1 MVREPHTSASPCC
14 SSLRLLQPPLYR
26 SSNWPTDVVLP
37 LCRTKQEPLALLP
50 VDASN
55 RLHHLHVRW
64 FCTVCHRLFVL
75 EDRCESS
82 HQLSELYQYTNHQ
95 RTGENARITLC
106 QLIADPLRNL
116 ADDSVMTDTISIQ
129 GKWNMRGKLRGDP
142 IAEW

>member
-1 MVREPHTSASPCC
+1 MPAHLPAALAYI
-14 SSLRLLQPPLYR
+14 SSSHLYHF
-26 SSNWPTDVVLP
+26 SNWLTDVALP
-37 LCRTKQEPLALLP
+37 LCRTKQKPLALLP

-64 FCTVCHRLFVL
+64 FCTVRHRLFVL

-95 RTGENARITLC
+95 RTGENARIALC
-106 QLIADPLRNL
+106 ELNADPY
-116 ADDSVMTDTISIQ
+116 DDRVMTDTISIQ